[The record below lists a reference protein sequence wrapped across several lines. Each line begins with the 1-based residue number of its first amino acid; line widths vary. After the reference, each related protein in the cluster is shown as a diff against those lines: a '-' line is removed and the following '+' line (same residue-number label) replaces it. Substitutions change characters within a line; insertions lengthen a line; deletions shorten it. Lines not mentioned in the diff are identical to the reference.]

1 MITEIESAA
10 DEALKDAIDPDKSKH
25 ECFFHYTDDLIYKA
39 GFGDGA
45 VWALESTYTE
55 EEVYSIIEQAI
66 KDCYTEELQWHYNG
80 DYRNLKEWFEKY
92 KKK

>member
-10 DEALKDAIDPDKSKH
+10 ENKYPRGVYVISGIDICDASR
-25 ECFFHYTDDLIYKA
+25 ECFR
-39 GFGDGA
+39 DGA
-45 VWALESTYTE
+45 VWALERTYTE
-55 EEVYSIIEQAI
+55 EEVYSIVEQAI

-80 DYRNLKEWFEKY
+80 DYRNLKEWFEKC